1 MHQISLQEAVKM
13 TGKSESTLRR
23 AIKAGKVSATRDER
37 GHYQF
42 DQAELRRAFGELIST
57 GEDAQSTPP
66 AELAWHIHENSR
78 EIELLENNLADLRNQ
93 LQRTEAQL
101 DIANSEKAAILDMLS
116 AEKEERRALMPPPK
130 KRKRKPW
137 FAALFSLP
145 VTQKNP

>member
-23 AIKAGKVSATRDER
+23 AIKAGKVSATRDDR
-37 GHYQF
+37 NHFQF
-42 DQAELRRAFGELIST
+42 DVAELQRAYGKLLTT
-57 GEDAQSTPP
+57 GDDAQSTPP
-66 AELAWHIHENSR
+66 AELALPMHDPSR
-78 EIELLENNLADLRNQ
+78 EIELLEHNLADLRHQ
-93 LQRTEAQL
+93 LERTEAQL

-130 KRKRKPW
+130 ERKRNW

-145 VTQKNP
+145 ITQKNP